1 MNKTV
6 ISMWEKERKTIY
18 MGCIRACLLKRSCV
32 RLSAHPEDLP
42 LAIEELPRVP
52 YLLKIDELR
61 SSEL

>member
-6 ISMWEKERKTIY
+6 IVYGTEKRKLFIWA
-18 MGCIRACLLKRSCV
+18 IFVPV
-32 RLSAHPEDLP
+32 RLSEHPEDLP
-42 LAIEELPRVP
+42 LAIEEMPRVA

>member
-1 MNKTV
+1 
-6 ISMWEKERKTIY
+6 
-18 MGCIRACLLKRSCV
+18 MGHIRARSLKRSCV
-32 RLSAHPEDLP
+32 LLSEHPEDLP